1 MEVNLIELLGKQFGG
16 GVVSDLSGM
25 LGEPENGVQ
34 KAVGGLGPVLVGALA
49 NKASSSQGLTDLFGM
64 FKSGGFDGS
73 QSLNLGSLA
82 GDKGGLSE
90 AVSAGAPQVVSLLGD
105 SRGGVTEWLASFA
118 GIGPKSAASLLSLA
132 APVLLN
138 LTGAQA
144 EKSGGFNQAALGQ
157 LLGGQGEFLRAQV
170 PADLASA
177 LGITDLSKLGA
188 HSSLVMPEAKEA
200 AQKLKRAPAPAEQK
214 LKVPAAP
221 APQKLKGAPAASAP
235 QGGSGSKWWLWVII
249 ILVVIAIVAWWILTR
264 APA

>member
-188 HSSLVMPEAKEA
+188 HSSLVMPEAKEVPPPA
-200 AQKLKRAPAPAEQK
+200 AQKLEEAP
-214 LKVPAAP
+214 AP
-221 APQKLKGAPAASAP
+221 APQKLKGAPAPAASTP